1 MTFEEVVMSIF
12 CLQIYHDKLHVGI
25 FSMTNSVLSL
35 DYSTQELIFDYM
47 SEDFGTSFMHTF
59 WLHIWWKRE

>member
-1 MTFEEVVMSIF
+1 MSIF

-47 SEDFGTSFMHTF
+47 SDYFGTSFMHTF
-59 WLHIWWKRE
+59 